1 MWRTTKTRTR
11 DTRPSNKCCLVA
23 LCCNLSLLANKNAGF
38 GDRGRESVGPKTNT
52 ILNHTEFVPAK
63 ETFVFSL
70 FAYCFRMMLFNVF
83 FVVILVLYGYLS
95 LQPHAIPSTPISFRE
110 YVSGPERR
118 SADPSYASLATG
130 STVNGFRFQYD
141 YHSVDTSVR
150 HEGALGATSPAPAE
164 RKEGA
169 TESVEKQTV
178 HPTELERELFQK
190 ETVDSPEV
198 TAQTPTAQVQTPQ
211 QVPQQPSAGKT
222 GPGYKGPFKL
232 SYLSPKKK
240 KYYFNPPP
248 LGNMT
253 RFQREVSRLT
263 PGTKHIADTVEIFNR
278 TLQWEDKS
286 LAPGTVISTKPI
298 ASWFS
303 SWKPRLRV
311 NCNDNRNFALCQVH
325 AVVSWDSD
333 SRTFRTYQV
342 QPCTEIGPFSDI

>member
-1 MWRTTKTRTR
+1 M
-11 DTRPSNKCCLVA
+11 
-23 LCCNLSLLANKNAGF
+23 
-38 GDRGRESVGPKTNT
+38 GPKTNT

-70 FAYCFRMMLFNVF
+70 FTYCFRMRLFNVF

-95 LQPHAIPSTPISFRE
+95 LQPHAFPSTPISFRE

-150 HEGALGATSPAPAE
+150 HEGALGETSPAPAE

-190 ETVDSPEV
+190 ETVDSPEA
-198 TAQTPTAQVQTPQ
+198 TAQTPTVQVQTPQ

-232 SYLSPKKK
+232 SYLSPKK

-342 QPCTEIGPFSDI
+342 QPCTEIGLFSDI

>member
-1 MWRTTKTRTR
+1 MQWQLQVLWQ
-11 DTRPSNKCCLVA
+11 PA
-23 LCCNLSLLANKNAGF
+23 A
-38 GDRGRESVGPKTNT
+38 
-52 ILNHTEFVPAK
+52 VP
-63 ETFVFSL
+63 
-70 FAYCFRMMLFNVF
+70 
-83 FVVILVLYGYLS
+83 
-95 LQPHAIPSTPISFRE
+95 
-110 YVSGPERR
+110 
-118 SADPSYASLATG
+118 
-130 STVNGFRFQYD
+130 
-141 YHSVDTSVR
+141 
-150 HEGALGATSPAPAE
+150 
-164 RKEGA
+164 
-169 TESVEKQTV
+169 V
-178 HPTELERELFQK
+178 HPLRLL
-190 ETVDSPEV
+190 P
-198 TAQTPTAQVQTPQ
+198 VQHPPALQ

-232 SYLSPKKK
+232 SYLSPKK

-286 LAPGTVISTKPI
+286 LAPGAVISTKPI

-342 QPCTEIGPFSDI
+342 QPCTEIGPFSVI